1 MQAIKAMRALRLM
14 RLVRLI
20 ARSPSMLNVVQS
32 ISLSVKEMSNVVFIL
47 LLIITIFAI
56 LGVQLF
62 AGKLYYC
69 TDPAATGKADCVG
82 ALMVQ
87 LARLTSALPPAAI
100 TPAALAWLQHG
111 YACIEVAVPAM
122 RSWVRVVLLGVAV
135 AGGGSPVWLR

>member
-1 MQAIKAMRALRLM
+1 MQAIKVMRALRLM

-32 ISLSVKEMSNVVFIL
+32 ISLSVKEMSNVVLIQ

-69 TDPAATGKADCVG
+69 TDPSATGKADCVG
-82 ALMVQ
+82 ALPVHLVQ
-87 LARLTSALPPAAI
+87 WNSMLPPAAV
-100 TPAALAWLQHG
+100 TLAAVISEIHGLQHG
-111 YACIEVAVPAM
+111 VVCTELACYAYTSKLHRSAPA
-122 RSWVRVVLLGVAV
+122 AD
-135 AGGGSPVWLR
+135 